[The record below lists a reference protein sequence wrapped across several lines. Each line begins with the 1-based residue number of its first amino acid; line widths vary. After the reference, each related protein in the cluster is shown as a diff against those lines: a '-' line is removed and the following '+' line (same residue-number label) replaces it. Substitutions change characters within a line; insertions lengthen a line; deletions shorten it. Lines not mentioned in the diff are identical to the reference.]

1 MPEITTTLASD
12 TNKTAE
18 QLVAE
23 RLNRLIVAG
32 RGEQPDRIPIFLP
45 CSYYLAEVGG
55 ITHQEQQDNFEKA
68 QDLLEQVLQQYQA
81 DTAMGLFNDPGP
93 SLVLGDRMTRWPGHQ
108 LPATG
113 SFQFDEHE
121 FMKAEDY
128 DAFLADP
135 ADWGIRVYMPRAF
148 SELQGLSLLPPL
160 GLTVYGHYALPNL
173 PMLLVPP
180 VAAALK
186 ALGEAAEK
194 ASVTLAN
201 MMRSNERLA
210 ALGFPPMIYFGGIAE
225 APFDLMS
232 DTMRGMRG
240 IFLDM
245 LRCPDKLLAA
255 QEKVAAFQVEY
266 LLSFCQATGAK
277 YVFFPL
283 HRGSDGFMS
292 IKQFEKFYWPQL
304 TGMFDKL
311 IEREITP
318 FVFYEGVWNQRLKHV
333 AALPKGKTIGWFQ
346 A

>member
-1 MPEITTTLASD
+1 
-12 TNKTAE
+12 
-18 QLVAE
+18 
-23 RLNRLIVAG
+23 
-32 RGEQPDRIPIFLP
+32 
-45 CSYYLAEVGG
+45 
-55 ITHQEQQDNFEKA
+55 
-68 QDLLEQVLQQYQA
+68 
-81 DTAMGLFNDPGP
+81 
-93 SLVLGDRMTRWPGHQ
+93 
-108 LPATG
+108 
-113 SFQFDEHE
+113 
-121 FMKAEDY
+121 
-128 DAFLADP
+128 DP

-160 GLTVYGHYALPNL
+160 GLTVFGHYALPNL

-194 ASVTLAN
+194 AGVTLAN
-201 MMRSNERLA
+201 IMRSNERLA

-255 QEKVAAFQVEY
+255 EEKVAAFQVEY

-346 A
+346 ASDIFKVKETCGDTLCIVGGMPNSMLQTGTVETVREHTKKLCQVVGKGGGFVMSTGVGEMEGSKPELVKAWVEATHEFGVY